1 MITIEP
7 HVTNSITSSVYKQL
21 KHQLMIGALKPG
33 ESLTLKS
40 LSNSFGVSQTPVRE
54 AILRLVSDR
63 VLSLIHGRSA
73 TVPILSIAEFSELR
87 EIRMRLESFA
97 IEQAIEHLDD
107 ASIAEIVEAHERY
120 MERQQAEDYVG
131 VLITN
136 IDFHFK
142 IYKAANM
149 PNLLAMIETL
159 WAQTGPY
166 LGFLY
171 TYSLTQHPDGHPH
184 EFILA
189 ALKKRDKVAAV
200 DALNL
205 DMRRHG
211 DPMLKQLIAAG
222 QFQKTKAA

>member
-1 MITIEP
+1 LITIEP
-7 HVTNSITSSVYKQL
+7 HVTKSITSSVYKQL

-97 IEQAIEHLDD
+97 IEQAIEHLDN

-184 EFILA
+184 EFILS

-200 DALNL
+200 EALNL

-222 QFQKTKAA
+222 QFQKIKAA